1 MHTTPLP
8 LAPTPRRAQQRA
20 IAGYSLMETLL
31 AIGIFTIGFVG
42 VAAIFPAAAALQ
54 KNSAEHMLAEI
65 SQRNA
70 KAIATSTSKLTYT
83 YTAGAPSTTT
93 GDLGADNYF
102 AASAP
107 TNKTT
112 VECPATVQN
121 RWSVDMRSYPSTK
134 ANLADRDLY
143 WIPLIRSN
151 EGDPSNPNWYMYVV
165 ILRRQNNTDY
175 APPGIWP
182 TDWNVSTSDFVQ
194 AYTAVNAVPGIT
206 LVDATPSGTISKR
219 YLFNNSDLRCRLRP
233 GDWVLSQQ
241 TGTIFK
247 VTAATLTYIEV
258 NGTITATGTDK
269 LWVGVPGVTGNKNP
283 VQAIF
288 TVVNPPPP
296 YTSST
301 NNFVQ

>member
-8 LAPTPRRAQQRA
+8 RTRTPASISQRTNPRAA
-20 IAGYSLMETLL
+20 AGYSLMETLL

-83 YTAGAPSTTT
+83 YTAGSPATTT
-93 GDLGADNYF
+93 GDLGAGNYF

-121 RWSVDMRSYPSTK
+121 RWSVDMRSYPTTK
-134 ANLADRDLY
+134 SDLAERDLY

-151 EGDPSNPNWYMYVV
+151 EGDPSNPNWYMYIVV
-165 ILRRQNNTDY
+165 LRRQNNTSY
-175 APPGIWP
+175 AAPGTWP
-182 TDWNVSTSDFVQ
+182 TDWNVSGSDYVQ
-194 AYTAVNAVPGIT
+194 AYSANTSVPGIT
-206 LVDATPSGTISKR
+206 LVNATPATNGQQYNLS
-219 YLFNNSDLRCRLRP
+219 NNDARCRLRP

-247 VTAATLTYIEV
+247 IVSVTNTTIKV

-269 LWVGVPGVTGNKNP
+269 LWVGVPAVNGQKNP

-288 TVVNPPPP
+288 TVVNSAAP
-296 YTSST
+296 